1 MHILKNWEPPDHS
14 LCPQDPHA
22 GGWRDRERRSA
33 EEESPGGGEQT
44 RLGLSHCCSRSN
56 GPGGSGT
63 PWEARTLGL
72 RRPRLGVDQAR
83 ESQKRLL
90 LVIRPSSC
98 GHCPVHAVNSAQP
111 VVTALPSALAS
122 DPLVSRT
129 LDTFCFERKQ
139 TLLKLPLGGQT
150 ARLSP
155 SLGGWWMSG
164 FRGNLTGEAACAGH
178 RPHQTSGVAEAS
190 EYRLRVIRSH
200 GRMGREGHR
209 VRGTF
214 QEVGQHVREMLQ
226 WVSRMN

>member
-1 MHILKNWEPPDHS
+1 MHTFKNSEPPDHS
-14 LCPQDPHA
+14 LCSQDPHA
-22 GGWRDRERRSA
+22 GGWRDGGRRSA

-44 RLGLSHCCSRSN
+44 RHGLSHCCSRSH
-56 GPGGSGT
+56 GAGGSGT
-63 PWEARTLGL
+63 HWEARTLGL

-83 ESQKRLL
+83 ENQKRLL

-150 ARLSP
+150 ARLFP

-164 FRGNLTGEAACAGH
+164 FRGNLMGEVARGGH
-178 RPHQTSGVAEAS
+178 RPHQTSRVAEAS

-200 GRMGREGHR
+200 GGMGREGHR
-209 VRGTF
+209 VRGAF
-214 QEVGQHVREMLQ
+214 QEVGQLVREMLQ
-226 WVSRMN
+226 WMSQMN